1 MKQTRK
7 TIGKKVNETFFFSQ
21 KEKINK
27 SLASL
32 SNKKERGLKQ
42 NYK

>member
-7 TIGKKVNETFFFSQ
+7 TIGKKTNETFFFQ

-32 SNKKERGLKQ
+32 SNKKETGLKQ